1 MPEGNYV
8 CLPFVSAFAS
18 ISDAYWTC
26 VLSIAAKLIVSKEW
40 ASKLH

>member
-8 CLPFVSAFAS
+8 CLLCASAFAS
-18 ISDAYWTC
+18 ISVAYWTC
-26 VLSIAAKLIVSKEW
+26 VLSTAAKLIVSKEW